1 MGTTVRSLTDL
12 LLIPILLGF
21 IGTQQI
27 LDLLQRKLHLGARVR
42 QHGHRLYQI
51 GNGVRFG
58 LQFRTT
64 IDQSLG

>member
-1 MGTTVRSLTDL
+1 MSTSVRSLTDL

-21 IGTQQI
+21 IGSQQI
-27 LDLLQRKLHLGARVR
+27 LDLLQCKFHFGARVR
-42 QHGHRLYQI
+42 QHGHRLHQI

-64 IDQSLG
+64 IDQTLW